1 MPESPPLAVH
11 DYPSSPPDE
20 SLLFLKRTRDELRTL
35 RMVRVWRDRFRVYDV
50 NGDSFE
56 VRGVGYPDA
65 EILPILDAV
74 DTVYKRD
81 SIHDP
86 TDAEYKE
93 FKTGR
98 RYPWAADR
106 VM

>member
-11 DYPSSPPDE
+11 DYPSSAPDE